1 VPYPI
6 YPHRFLSNPTLFDP
20 SSPALETAI
29 AVAAQKQ
36 IADFFAYGVI
46 SNPNQYFTGSFVGL
60 NLFQIP
66 EPLPDGLNFLQ
77 IQP

>member
-1 VPYPI
+1 
-6 YPHRFLSNPTLFDP
+6 
-20 SSPALETAI
+20 
-29 AVAAQKQ
+29 VAAQKQ